1 LGSLS
6 RPTGNRYLDERLTA
20 LDAKLRHVDT
30 LAQSGQLVGVDIAE
44 ELLTITPH
52 TKSITHAA
60 EILEDEACA
69 LLPHVKITDLLL
81 EVDHWCDSARHF
93 THLRTDHPVKDRAAL
108 DRIRKA

>member
-60 EILEDEACA
+60 EILEDEACRRTYA
-69 LLPHVKITDLLL
+69 I
-81 EVDHWCDSARHF
+81 SRHSIQ
-93 THLRTDHPVKDRAAL
+93 HGEA
-108 DRIRKA
+108 I